1 MRPQHL
7 KAEDITEDVFISTNP
22 TLTDANIRRFFFQYL
37 VMFGV
42 AVGLAFAGAN
52 TGGAESTV
60 LWIVAGLLFAVT
72 LWSVLF
78 MTVMQRLLQLIKRLN
93 ADA

>member
-1 MRPQHL
+1 M
-7 KAEDITEDVFISTNP
+7 
-22 TLTDANIRRFFFQYL
+22 RRFFFQYL

-42 AVGLAFAGAN
+42 AVGLALAGAN
-52 TGGAESTV
+52 TGGVASTV

-78 MTVMQRLLQLIKRLN
+78 MTVMQRLLHMIKRLN